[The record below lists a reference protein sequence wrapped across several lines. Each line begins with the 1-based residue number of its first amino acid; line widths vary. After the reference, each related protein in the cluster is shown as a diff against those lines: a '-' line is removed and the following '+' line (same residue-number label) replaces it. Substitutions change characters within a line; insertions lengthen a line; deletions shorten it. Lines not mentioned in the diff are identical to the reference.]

1 MREFTI
7 GKNDAGQR
15 LDRFVAKNLPLLP
28 PALLQKYI
36 RLKRIKVNGKGS
48 KRDVRLETGDIL
60 QLYIND
66 EFFDKP
72 NEENLFL
79 TVFKPQLNI
88 VYEDENLLLVDKRP
102 GMSVHADE
110 TEKVNTLINHIQAY
124 LYQKREWN
132 PKWENAFA
140 PALCNRIDRNT
151 GGIVIAAKNAETLR
165 IINEKIRA
173 HELEKSY
180 LCITVGRPKQP
191 EGKIE
196 GFLLKNEAK
205 KEVRFFHKPVPGGKT
220 AVTLYR
226 TLESRG
232 GLSLVECRLLTGRT
246 HQIRVSMAEIG
257 CPLLGD
263 GKYGKGDV
271 NRRYHETRQALYSYK
286 LRFDFPTDA
295 GLLNYLKGQEFTVEN
310 VPFGAAAFRWR
321 ASPSGRNISQKY
333 LLNIF
338 FEKRPTKLGVFL
350 DISRVFRYDSELPN
364 FKETGSPLNR
374 EKRRHFSGPY
384 RKTGGKW
391 PYEMGEDT
399 CPKS

>member
-88 VYEDENLLLVDKRP
+88 VYEDDNLLLVDKRP
-102 GMSVHADE
+102 GLSVHADE

-151 GGIVIAAKNAETLR
+151 GGIVIAAKNAEALR

-180 LCITVGRPKQP
+180 LCITVGCPKRP

-196 GFLLKNEAK
+196 GFLLKDEAK

-220 AVTLYR
+220 AVTLYK
-226 TLESRG
+226 TLESRN

-263 GKYGKGDV
+263 GKYGKGNV

-295 GLLNYLKGQEFTVEN
+295 GTLNYLKGKEFTVEN
-310 VPFGAAAFRWR
+310 VPF
-321 ASPSGRNISQKY
+321 
-333 LLNIF
+333 
-338 FEKRPTKLGVFL
+338 
-350 DISRVFRYDSELPN
+350 
-364 FKETGSPLNR
+364 R
-374 EKRRHFSGPY
+374 EKYFPQE
-384 RKTGGKW
+384 T
-391 PYEMGEDT
+391 
-399 CPKS
+399 

>member
-151 GGIVIAAKNAETLR
+151 GGIVIAAKNAEALR
-165 IINEKIRA
+165 IINEKIRS

-180 LCITVGRPKQP
+180 LCITVGHPKRP
-191 EGKIE
+191 EGRIE
-196 GFLLKNEAK
+196 GFLLKDEKK
-205 KEVRFFHKPVPGGKT
+205 KEVRFFRKPVPGGKT

-226 TLESRG
+226 TLESRD

-263 GKYGKGDV
+263 GKYGRGDV
-271 NRRYHETRQALYSYK
+271 NRLYHETRQALYSYK
-286 LRFDFPTDA
+286 LRFDFQTNA
-295 GLLNYLKGQEFTVEN
+295 GLLSYLNGQEFTVET
-310 VPFGAAAFRWR
+310 VPF
-321 ASPSGRNISQKY
+321 
-333 LLNIF
+333 
-338 FEKRPTKLGVFL
+338 
-350 DISRVFRYDSELPN
+350 
-364 FKETGSPLNR
+364 R
-374 EKRRHFSGPY
+374 EKYFPQTLSI
-384 RKTGGKW
+384 
-391 PYEMGEDT
+391 
-399 CPKS
+399 

>member
-60 QLYIND
+60 KLYIND

-88 VYEDENLLLVDKRP
+88 VYEDDNLLLVDKRP
-102 GMSVHADE
+102 GLSVHADE
-110 TEKVNTLINHIQAY
+110 TEKVNTLINHIQAD

-151 GGIVIAAKNAETLR
+151 GGIVIAAKNAEALR

-180 LCITVGRPKQP
+180 LCITVGCPKRP

-196 GFLLKNEAK
+196 GFLLKDEAK

-220 AVTLYR
+220 AVTLYK
-226 TLESRG
+226 TLESRD

-263 GKYGKGDV
+263 GKYGKGNV

-295 GLLNYLKGQEFTVEN
+295 GTLNYLKGKEFTVEN
-310 VPFGAAAFRWR
+310 VPF
-321 ASPSGRNISQKY
+321 
-333 LLNIF
+333 
-338 FEKRPTKLGVFL
+338 
-350 DISRVFRYDSELPN
+350 
-364 FKETGSPLNR
+364 R
-374 EKRRHFSGPY
+374 EKYFPQ
-384 RKTGGKW
+384 
-391 PYEMGEDT
+391 EA
-399 CPKS
+399 